1 MSLLLGKRKLFTEAE
16 DDNTSGTENTGGA
29 EDTSAASDATDDT
42 ASEENTNEEAPDEGE
57 DSGDDLLDNEE
68 DDGQEEDF
76 SIDDNVDLDADPAE
90 GAEDAG
96 TDSGD
101 SGNDTSTEDEQPEVK
116 ADSLKAKDAE
126 LFDTLSPDEQQAKIK
141 ALKDLYIEL
150 YSTCESLMDKFNS
163 ISMEYDD
170 ANSQFKRIVN
180 TLYGLKKMISDYFL
194 NSFDS
199 RSYIENEI
207 MFDRYLAVLNSIKNV
222 STDIKNIYKDDISA
236 S

>member
-29 EDTSAASDATDDT
+29 EDTSASSDTTDNT
-42 ASEENTNEEAPDEGE
+42 ASEENTNEETTEEGE

-76 SIDDNVDLDADPAE
+76 SIDDNVDLDTDPAE
-90 GAEDAG
+90 G
-96 TDSGD
+96 TDNIESDNGD
-101 SGNDTSTEDEQPEVK
+101 STDTSTEDEQPEVK

-150 YSTCESLMDKFNS
+150 YSTCETLMDKFNS